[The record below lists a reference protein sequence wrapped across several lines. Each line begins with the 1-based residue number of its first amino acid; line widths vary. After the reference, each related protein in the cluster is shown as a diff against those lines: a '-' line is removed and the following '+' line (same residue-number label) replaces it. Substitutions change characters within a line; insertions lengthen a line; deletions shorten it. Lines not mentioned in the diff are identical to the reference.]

1 MFPAVFICFVLPSV
15 AQGRPAL
22 PSQVIYRTYRKR
34 ATIVTEILISCDVF
48 KELTELREPIRRFVE
63 ENTAIMSE
71 VDYADAE
78 KVFLKLGMIPY
89 VITLRY

>member
-1 MFPAVFICFVLPSV
+1 MFISH
-15 AQGRPAL
+15 
-22 PSQVIYRTYRKR
+22 RTI
-34 ATIVTEILISCDVF
+34 ATTITEILISCDVF